1 MKNKEKAERQER
13 NAFKEK
19 RMKMINFEEK
29 TENNLRM
36 GENKMVE
43 SVRKREF
50 KKLAKTARTRLKSGF
65 WEDQRKLKQDG
76 KMATLE
82 EGIEE
87 KIVRQYFSASLLQ
100 NNVKS
105 EDELCDDRLYPIVCK
120 IIDEDD
126 GLNPIG
132 RMIEREK
139 YSKME
144 NIEKQRYIFDLSE
157 RYARLSQKYL
167 RECEAEKRLRKL
179 TRM

>member
-1 MKNKEKAERQER
+1 
-13 NAFKEK
+13 
-19 RMKMINFEEK
+19 
-29 TENNLRM
+29 
-36 GENKMVE
+36 MVE

-65 WEDQRKLKQDG
+65 WEDQKLLKQEC
-76 KMATLE
+76 KAATNE
-82 EGIEE
+82 EDAEE
-87 KIVRQYFSASLLQ
+87 KIVRQYFSASLFQ
-100 NNVKS
+100 SSVKS
-105 EDELCDDRLYPIVCK
+105 EDEIYDEKLYPIVCK

-139 YSKME
+139 YSQME
-144 NIEKQRYIFDLSE
+144 NLDKQRYIFDLSE